1 MNIKRNVMLHQK
13 IQNFCRKQNNGYF
26 PDGVNRVGNKV
37 EENLRVNLTN
47 QQTQPL
53 SDVQNFQVAVKL
65 FTKTTREEKFYN
77 QKKDRMPKPAKR
89 KTPCVGICQQKIVF
103 GPSACP
109 CHQCHQCWNSFVDIS
124 EVNRQVIYRTRSAG
138 SIYRIQSEVSVEVL
152 HLHL

>member
-53 SDVQNFQVAVKL
+53 SDVQNF
-65 FTKTTREEKFYN
+65 
-77 QKKDRMPKPAKR
+77 
-89 KTPCVGICQQKIVF
+89 
-103 GPSACP
+103 
-109 CHQCHQCWNSFVDIS
+109 
-124 EVNRQVIYRTRSAG
+124 
-138 SIYRIQSEVSVEVL
+138 
-152 HLHL
+152 